1 MRNSDINGSAESI
14 ALPLVWMYP
23 FLFKFN
29 SDSFL
34 KAGNGFSPNKRNN
47 IGLRLQYNSVGSV
60 RRESV
65 DDKHELI
72 IYLF

>member
-1 MRNSDINGSAESI
+1 
-14 ALPLVWMYP
+14 MYP

-29 SDSFL
+29 SDGFL